1 MKKFILIAFVGLGL
15 AFSTTSCKK
24 CKDCTYTSY
33 GTTVGP
39 YNYCSDVLDAAEA
52 AGYDCK

>member
-24 CKDCTYTSY
+24 CKDCSYTAY
-33 GTTVGP
+33 GQTVSAG
-39 YNYCSDVLDAAEA
+39 NLCGDALDAAEA
-52 AGYDCK
+52 SGYDCK